1 MNLNKTGLIS
11 NCVLSYHNFCVRN
24 KINTI
29 LDIHNLGLINMPWD
43 FTLGWVSGQS
53 FAKLWIFYLVE
64 RLKSS
69 RRHVLGEYVSL
80 GAPSERYW
88 VNTCHWELPVNG
100 IGWIRVTGRFFL
112 DFSFSQQHVSFN
124 SYLVKHYRLL
134 IYLIT
139 MGNTDRRRSV
149 LHPNLEGR
157 GQYSPL

>member
-1 MNLNKTGLIS
+1 MHLTCWFEWKRIGFPELLHRGSRCAQLI
-11 NCVLSYHNFCVRN
+11 H
-24 KINTI
+24 
-29 LDIHNLGLINMPWD
+29 
-43 FTLGWVSGQS
+43 WVSGQN

-80 GAPSERYW
+80 GAPSEWYW

-139 MGNTDRRRSV
+139 MASIV
-149 LHPNLEGR
+149 LGNLEHSSR
-157 GQYSPL
+157 DLRTDSLRSCF